1 MRLKTSKQYF
11 IKKKMSKQCH
21 MCMKMTNQ
29 IETAYSER
37 AGNGDGC
44 MGDEGREGG
53 LF

>member
-1 MRLKTSKQYF
+1 
-11 IKKKMSKQCH
+11 MSKRCH

-37 AGNGDGC
+37 AGNGHGC
-44 MGDEGREGG
+44 MGDDGREGQ